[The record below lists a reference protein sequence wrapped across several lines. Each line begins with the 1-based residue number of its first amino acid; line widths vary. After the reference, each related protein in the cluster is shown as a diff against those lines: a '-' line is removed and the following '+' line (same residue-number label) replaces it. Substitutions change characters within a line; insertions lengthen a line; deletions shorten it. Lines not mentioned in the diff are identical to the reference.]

1 MTGRARGAVIAA
13 ALALAL
19 SATAACAV
27 PQRKSDLSVTK
38 IAAQP
43 EEIGQVYE
51 RYAGVR
57 ANALKLLDPEPLRTI
72 ESGPVLAIDAGSL
85 QVARRLSQT
94 REIDSSQDLTVETV
108 LAPRLGAYPLW
119 FVAVVRDGVRE
130 VIRVQIFQRDS
141 ATSQWEM
148 VASPETLVST
158 VLPSFALDAD
168 SALESVDAGDADG
181 LALAPQAAVDAY
193 AAALAD
199 PSAPGA
205 TYVLD
210 DSFIEQMREAAT
222 ASASIKGVEFSQDWG
237 AKPVQYALRTS
248 NGGALVFATLLR
260 QDSYDIAD
268 GRAVNWPEGSEQ
280 KALLAGK
287 LYTAGILRYYHQVLM
302 YVPPDGEGKPRVLGQ
317 YGGVVS
323 GDGS

>member
-1 MTGRARGAVIAA
+1 M
-13 ALALAL
+13 
-19 SATAACAV
+19 
-27 PQRKSDLSVTK
+27 
-38 IAAQP
+38 
-43 EEIGQVYE
+43 
-51 RYAGVR
+51 
-57 ANALKLLDPEPLRTI
+57 EP
-72 ESGPVLAIDAGSL
+72 
-85 QVARRLSQT
+85 
-94 REIDSSQDLTVETV
+94 
-108 LAPRLGAYPLW
+108 
-119 FVAVVRDGVRE
+119 
-130 VIRVQIFQRDS
+130 
-141 ATSQWEM
+141 
-148 VASPETLVST
+148 
-158 VLPSFALDAD
+158 
-168 SALESVDAGDADG
+168 VDAGDADG
-181 LALAPQAAVDAY
+181 LALAPQAAVNAY

-199 PSAPGA
+199 PNAPGA
-205 TYVLD
+205 SDVLD

-323 GDGS
+323 GEGS

>member
-1 MTGRARGAVIAA
+1 
-13 ALALAL
+13 
-19 SATAACAV
+19 
-27 PQRKSDLSVTK
+27 
-38 IAAQP
+38 
-43 EEIGQVYE
+43 
-51 RYAGVR
+51 
-57 ANALKLLDPEPLRTI
+57 
-72 ESGPVLAIDAGSL
+72 VLAIDAGSL

-119 FVAVVRDGVRE
+119 FVAVVRE

-199 PSAPGA
+199 PNAPGA
-205 TYVLD
+205 SDVLD

>member
-1 MTGRARGAVIAA
+1 VIAA

-38 IAAQP
+38 VAAQP
-43 EEIGQVYE
+43 EEIGQIYE

-119 FVAVVRDGVRE
+119 FVAVVRE

-199 PSAPGA
+199 PNAPGA
-205 TYVLD
+205 SDVLD

-323 GDGS
+323 GEGS

>member
-1 MTGRARGAVIAA
+1 M
-13 ALALAL
+13 
-19 SATAACAV
+19 
-27 PQRKSDLSVTK
+27 
-38 IAAQP
+38 
-43 EEIGQVYE
+43 
-51 RYAGVR
+51 
-57 ANALKLLDPEPLRTI
+57 
-72 ESGPVLAIDAGSL
+72 
-85 QVARRLSQT
+85 
-94 REIDSSQDLTVETV
+94 
-108 LAPRLGAYPLW
+108 
-119 FVAVVRDGVRE
+119 
-130 VIRVQIFQRDS
+130 
-141 ATSQWEM
+141 
-148 VASPETLVST
+148 
-158 VLPSFALDAD
+158 
-168 SALESVDAGDADG
+168 
-181 LALAPQAAVDAY
+181 DAY

-199 PSAPGA
+199 PSTPGA

-237 AKPVQYALRTS
+237 TKPVQYALRTS

-280 KALLAGK
+280 KAFLAGK

-323 GDGS
+323 GEGS